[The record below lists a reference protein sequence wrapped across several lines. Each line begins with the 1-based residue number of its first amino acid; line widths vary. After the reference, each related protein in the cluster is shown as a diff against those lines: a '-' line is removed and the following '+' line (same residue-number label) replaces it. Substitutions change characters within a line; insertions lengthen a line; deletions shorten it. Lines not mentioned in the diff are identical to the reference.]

1 MWADIRADVRRAC
14 ECNQYRSG
22 FRAVM
27 WELTNPGT
35 GAIVVYRVARAADR
49 VPVPGLRH
57 LCILLV
63 FPFQMLYRF
72 AGIFLST
79 KADIG
84 PGFVIH
90 TWGGGVFIGATRV
103 GKNVTVVG
111 GGVLMDFN
119 TKGIGDDVFI
129 GAGAKLVGRIRI
141 GDRVRIGPNS
151 VVMSDVP
158 DDSIVMAA
166 TSRVIP
172 DFAGRMKRAKKAKEA
187 ASAMPEAVDAD
198 ASASEARVE
207 RISPLE
213 ASVGRGADRMPPAES
228 ASPAESVSPRP

>member
-1 MWADIRADVRRAC
+1 
-14 ECNQYRSG
+14 
-22 FRAVM
+22 M

-35 GAIVVYRVARAADR
+35 AAIVVYRVARAAHR

-63 FPFQMLYRF
+63 FPFQLFYRF

-90 TWGGGVFIGATRV
+90 TWGGGVFIGGTRV

-141 GDRVRIGPNS
+141 GDRVRIGPNA

-166 TSRVIP
+166 TSRVVP
-172 DFAGRMKRAKKAKEA
+172 NFAGRMKMAKEA
-187 ASAMPEAVDAD
+187 ASATQEAVDAD

-207 RISPLE
+207 RNPPLE
-213 ASVGRGADRMPPAES
+213 ASVGQGADRTPPAES

>member
-1 MWADIRADVRRAC
+1 
-14 ECNQYRSG
+14 
-22 FRAVM
+22 M

-35 GAIVVYRVARAADR
+35 AAIIVYRVARAAHM
-49 VPVPGLRH
+49 VPIPGLRH

-63 FPFQMLYRF
+63 FPFQMLFRF
-72 AGIFLST
+72 AGIFLSI

-90 TWGGGVFIGATRV
+90 TWGGGVFVGATRV

-141 GDRVRIGPNS
+141 GDRVRIGPNA

-166 TSRVIP
+166 SSRVVP
-172 DFAGRMKRAKKAKEA
+172 GFAGLKKTPKN
-187 ASAMPEAVDAD
+187 SAEPE
-198 ASASEARVE
+198 EPGRK
-207 RISPLE
+207 
-213 ASVGRGADRMPPAES
+213 RGAEVRGAGSATSSEDPASSSGPTHATRFRS
-228 ASPAESVSPRP
+228 AGERTRPADSFSPRP